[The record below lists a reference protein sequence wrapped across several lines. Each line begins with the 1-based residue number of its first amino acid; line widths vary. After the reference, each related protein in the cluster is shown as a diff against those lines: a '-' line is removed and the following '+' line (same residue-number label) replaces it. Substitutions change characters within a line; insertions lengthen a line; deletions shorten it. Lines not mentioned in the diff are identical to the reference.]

1 MVGRPSLFAHS
12 CLVVL
17 GLGWFLVTGASAGGQ
32 PSQAELLDRLKKLE
46 ENQTKLYELLKEK
59 DARLDALQAEVE
71 RNKGTEGTVPP
82 STAGQ
87 QAEPSGEGMPAA
99 AAAEPSKDRGALST
113 TTATTAPAAPSETV
127 EEGPFGSYRQG
138 RGFGFARTEWGEVRF
153 GIYTYVRY
161 LNQKGLDDH
170 FTNGLGDEVKLDQR
184 EDVELNKVKLE
195 FRGWLI
201 DPHFNYTL
209 YTWTNNAAQ
218 GLGAQVVV
226 GGNLNWIF
234 SPALTIGG
242 GILSLPTVR
251 STSGN
256 FPYWLTVDHRT
267 IADEFFRGS
276 YAQGFYAYG
285 VQHGLGYYAM
295 LANNLSTLGVDAG
308 QTDAD
313 FTTFSGALWWMPTT
327 GEYGPRQGFGD
338 YEDHQDV
345 ATRIAGHFSF
355 SPEDRQSQPGS
366 EDIDNTQIRLS
377 NGTIIFTPGALA
389 PDTRVDSVKY
399 YMADF
404 DGGAKWRGMELSA
417 EYYVR
422 WLQDFRSQEH
432 LPVHR
437 MFDHGF
443 QVLASAMLLPKT
455 IQAYSMGSYI
465 FGDFGDSWEMTAGVN
480 WWVFRRREM
489 RLNFEYLYDH
499 QSPIG
504 YTAVPQQ
511 VGGTG
516 SVLTANLEMSF

>member
-1 MVGRPSLFAHS
+1 MPRRPGVGL
-12 CLVVL
+12 VL
-17 GLGWFLVTGASAGGQ
+17 GDWCIGRGQ

-71 RNKGTEGTVPP
+71 RTKGTEGTVPP

-87 QAEPSGEGMPAA
+87 QAEPSGEGMPASA
-99 AAAEPSKDRGALST
+99 PSKEQGALST
-113 TTATTAPAAPSETV
+113 TTATAAPAAPSETV
-127 EEGPFGSYRQG
+127 DEGPFGSYRQG
-138 RGFGFARTEWGEVRF
+138 RGFGFARTEWGEVNF

-170 FTNGLGDEVKLDQR
+170 YTNGLGEEVDARPARGRRAQQGQARVPRLADRPALQLHPLHLDQQR
-184 EDVELNKVKLE
+184 RAGAGRAGRRRRKPQLGLQSGAHDRRRHLVVADDALDV
-195 FRGWLI
+195 R
-201 DPHFNYTL
+201 
-209 YTWTNNAAQ
+209 Q
-218 GLGAQVVV
+218 
-226 GGNLNWIF
+226 
-234 SPALTIGG
+234 
-242 GILSLPTVR
+242 LSLLAHRRSSHDRRRVLSRIVR
-251 STSGN
+251 AGVLRLRCATRLRLLRDAREQ
-256 FPYWLTVDHRT
+256 PEHARRRCR
-267 IADEFFRGS
+267 ADGCRLHD
-276 YAQGFYAYG
+276 
-285 VQHGLGYYAM
+285 VL
-295 LANNLSTLGVDAG
+295 
-308 QTDAD
+308 
-313 FTTFSGALWWMPTT
+313 GALWWMPTT

-338 YEDHQDV
+338 YEDHQNV
-345 ATRIAGHFSF
+345 ATRLGGHFTF

-389 PDTRVDSVKY
+389 PDVAVRQRQVLHGRLRRRREVARHGARGRVLRPL
-399 YMADF
+399 AA
-404 DGGAKWRGMELSA
+404 GLPGRGP
-417 EYYVR
+417 
-422 WLQDFRSQEH
+422 

-443 QVLASAMLLPKT
+443 QVLASAMVLPKT
-455 IQAYSMGSYI
+455 VQAYSMGSYI
-465 FGDFGDSWEMTAGVN
+465 FGDFGDSWEMTAGIN